1 MGGHD
6 SRDGQSPKAMTFG
19 AEPSSLCSA
28 SSLWKGKV
36 LMPKIAII
44 TDSTAGLPRSLVE
57 QYDIHVVPQ
66 QLHWGEETF
75 LDGVTI
81 DAPTFHERLGRSAE
95 IPTTSG
101 VSVRD
106 FVAVLSE
113 LAGGNDGVVGV
124 FMSSK
129 MSGTVTSALAAREY
143 MSALPFEPVDSR
155 STSMGLGFVAL
166 AAAHAAAEGK
176 GLMQVAAVARE
187 LVPRVSVL
195 FMVETLKYLHLGG
208 RIGGAAR
215 LPVSPLRMIPL
226 LTFDDGRVEALGQ
239 VRTKHRA
246 VRRILEVMAERVEK
260 APVHAAVFHANAYEE
275 AVVLEERVRERFPC
289 VELHLAELSPVL
301 ATHVGPGTVGVAF
314 YPELEPGRFA
324 RGRAL
329 LQRLLGNR

>member
-1 MGGHD
+1 M
-6 SRDGQSPKAMTFG
+6 S
-19 AEPSSLCSA
+19 
-28 SSLWKGKV
+28 
-36 LMPKIAII
+36 KIAIV
-44 TDSTAGLPRSLVE
+44 TDSTACLPRSLVE
-57 QYDIHVVPQ
+57 QYGIRVLPQ
-66 QLHWGEETF
+66 QLHWGKETF
-75 LDGVTI
+75 LDGVGI

-101 VSVRD
+101 VSVSD
-106 FVAVLSE
+106 FITVLSE

-129 MSGTVTSALAAREY
+129 MSGTVISALAARVF

-166 AAAHAAAEGK
+166 AAARAAAEGK

-195 FMVETLKYLHLGG
+195 FMVETLEYLHRGG

-215 LPVSPLRMIPL
+215 LPVVPLRMIPL
-226 LTFDDGRVEALGQ
+226 LTFDYGQVEALAQ
-239 VRTKHRA
+239 VRTKRKA
-246 VRRILEVMAERVEK
+246 ARRILEVMAECVEK
-260 APVHAAVFHANAYEE
+260 APVHAAVFHANA
-275 AVVLEERVRERFPC
+275 LEEGVALQEQVRDRFPC
-289 VELHLAELSPVL
+289 VELHLVELSPVT

-324 RGRAL
+324 RGRESARRSSI
-329 LQRLLGNR
+329 QRSIE